1 MRTITVTTILLILL
15 TKQGNAQNSSR
26 NQFALDFFKQA
37 SLDEK
42 GNIFFSPFSLS
53 TAMGMTYAGA
63 KGVSQDQIAKVFH
76 FAPNSEKFHK
86 QQGNILKRLNAKTD
100 SVQLNIVNS
109 LWAEKTYP
117 FKGSYSTLMKKAYSA
132 KVRPMDFIN
141 KPEESRLTINRD
153 IYKSTNEKIKDLLP
167 LGSLNNLTRLVLT
180 NAIYFKG
187 EWKIKFQ
194 KERTSEA
201 NFHITPQNVI
211 KCKMMGVKSEFNYY
225 EGSKFQ
231 ALELPYA
238 GGNFSMVIILPAANQ
253 PLDELSNSLSN
264 TSFDDIF
271 KGFNNEEVI
280 VSIPKFKLSKG
291 YQLKEILSN
300 MGMPQPFTDDADFT
314 RMTSLSNLKI
324 SDVYHKAFI
333 EVNEQGTEAAAA
345 TAVVIAMK
353 SIGHDTF
360 FIANRP
366 FLFLIREKSA
376 NTILFMGRIVDPTKS
391 E

>member
-1 MRTITVTTILLILL
+1 MRTIAL
-15 TKQGNAQNSSR
+15 TAIIFISLATQGCAQNASR
-26 NQFALDFFKQA
+26 NQFALDFFKHV
-37 SLDEK
+37 SIDEK

-53 TAMGMTYAGA
+53 AAMGMTYAGA
-63 KGVSQDQIAKVFH
+63 RGVSQDQIAKVFH

-86 QQGNILKRLNAKTD
+86 QQGNMLKRLNSQTD
-100 SVQLNIVNS
+100 SVQLNIVNT

-153 IYKSTNEKIKDLLP
+153 IYRTTNEKIKDLLP

-201 NFHITPQNVI
+201 NFHITPQDVI

-231 ALELPYA
+231 AIELPYA

-264 TSFDDIF
+264 NSLDDIL
-271 KGFNNEEVI
+271 KGLTNEEI
-280 VSIPKFKLSKG
+280 TVSIPKFKLSNG
-291 YQLKEILSN
+291 YQLKQLLSE
-300 MGMPQPFTDDADFT
+300 MGMPQPFTDDADFAG
-314 RMTSLSNLKI
+314 MTPSNNLKI

-345 TAVVIAMK
+345 TAVVVTMK
-353 SIGHDTF
+353 SFVLEKF
-360 FIANRP
+360 FTANRP
-366 FLFLIREKSA
+366 FLFLIKEKSTG
-376 NTILFMGRIVDPTKS
+376 TILFMGRIVDPTKS